1 VIATLIREG
10 QARGE
15 FRPDADADVAARM
28 LVSGLLQQTV
38 WQQYGDRVPEVAMGQ
53 DRLVDSA
60 LELFLHSLA
69 PVAPTRPIRV
79 KR

>member
-1 VIATLIREG
+1 LVREG

-15 FRPDADADVAARM
+15 FRPDADAEVAARM

-38 WQQYGDRVPEVAMGQ
+38 WQQYVESVPDVGVTQE
-53 DRLVDSA
+53 RLVDSA
-60 LELFLHSLA
+60 LELFLHSL
-69 PVAPTRPIRV
+69 RPIGRAGSLRI